1 MDRLFVAT
9 LSNYFEK
16 KNEKI
21 PKTENFPKTA
31 SFSGLFQKPKPPLQ
45 KILEQYQN
53 K

>member
-1 MDRLFVAT
+1 MDKLFVAT

-21 PKTENFPKTA
+21 SKITTFPT
-31 SFSGLFQKPKPPLQ
+31 LFKKPKLPLQ
-45 KILEQYQN
+45 KILEKYQN

>member
-1 MDRLFVAT
+1 MDKLFVAT

-21 PKTENFPKTA
+21 SNTA
-31 SFSGLFQKPKPPLQ
+31 TFSALFQKPKLPLQ
-45 KILEQYQN
+45 KTLEKYQN